1 MVAPMTMV
9 PLVNASGLLH
19 FQSYKQF
26 KRFVLNL
33 RLTQKNRFCG
43 LSFDARQGGGSVV
56 GILEKGANKLFHFI
70 GSDSLSNG
78 YCTRRL
84 FGYSENFVLLV

>member
-1 MVAPMTMV
+1 MVALSSMV
-9 PLVNASGLLH
+9 PLVVASGLLH
-19 FQSYKQF
+19 IQSCKQF

-78 YCTRRL
+78 YCTHRL